1 MTTVYGRRVATSSN
15 AIALVLSLLALLFY
29 SGCSSDEEKVAKF
42 MQRGD
47 GYQEAEQLQEA
58 IIEYSNVLQI
68 DPNSVEAH
76 RKLANAYLSAEQLNA
91 GYWEL
96 GETIRLDPQDV
107 ESRIAY
113 ATISLAARKYDLVLE
128 NADEIVKLAPD
139 NPSGHLIRAGAL
151 GALERPD
158 EVEPELI
165 RAVELEPDD
174 SRYRIAIAAHY
185 AQQENFEQAEFHLNE
200 AIERDVDPMV
210 HNHLANVLMAQG
222 RYDEVEA
229 NLKKALTLA
238 QEPTEEG
245 DQHPNLVGAYVN
257 LSVFYFDR
265 ERNDEGQAILDEG
278 IGKLKEGQRTLS
290 DALVRYY
297 RTAGE
302 DEKADAA
309 LERSTTF
316 DPTDPEPWL
325 ALSNVKGRGGDL
337 QGALEAAEKAVAAEP
352 TNALSRLRKAELL
365 IDLGLRNG
373 DDAQVAEARQIVTE
387 VTAED
392 PSSAEAAFVR
402 GKSEIAAGDA
412 AAAVEALRDAIAVKP
427 DWGQAHFVLGSALLM
442 TGDLQRARAELARA
456 VELNSGLM
464 PARKLLVRV
473 HAELGEHEYAI
484 QNGRRY
490 LDGDPG
496 DNETRILMAQSM
508 VRLALYEEAQEALAE
523 IPEDARNVEA
533 YFAMGRVA
541 MARGQVNEAREA
553 FIRASEERPHDPNIL
568 NSLLAVR
575 DAEGQVEVGVK
586 AINEALEANPDSADL
601 WHVLGLAAIRTR
613 DFEGA
618 RSAFQKSLELE
629 PGRVESYNQLARLYA
644 ASGQIEMALE
654 QYVQASEQQPDNA
667 TIRHFLGVLY
677 EMTGQPNKA
686 SEQYELAL
694 QKNSNLAETK
704 NNLAY
709 MMAEQGR
716 DLDRALKLSQ
726 EAKAALPDS
735 ASAADTLGWVLH
747 KRGVHSAAIGYLR
760 EAVSVAGAEDVAIGE
775 IRIHLAQAYEAAGEN
790 AKALESLEAAL
801 ADIETLRS
809 NGKIGK
815 EDPPPP
821 WAARVEAGI
830 ERLKTAS

>member
-1 MTTVYGRRVATSSN
+1 
-15 AIALVLSLLALLFY
+15 LLFVP
-29 SGCSSDEEKVAKF
+29 GCQSDAEKVEEF

-47 GYQEAEQLQEA
+47 EYQEAGQLEEA
-58 IIEYSNVLQI
+58 IIEYRNVLQI
-68 DPNSVEAH
+68 DPNAVDAH
-76 RKLANAYLSAEQLNA
+76 RKLANAYLESQQLNS

-96 GETIRLDPQDV
+96 GETIRLDPEDV
-107 ESRIAY
+107 DSRIAY
-113 ATISLAARKYDLVLE
+113 ATISLAAQKFDLVLE
-128 NADEIVKLAPD
+128 SADEIVKLAPD
-139 NPSGHLIRAGAL
+139 NASGHLIRAGAL

-158 EVEPELI
+158 EAEPSLI

-200 AIERDVDPMV
+200 AVERDVDPMV

-222 RYDEVEA
+222 RYDEVEE
-229 NLKKALTLA
+229 NLKKALALS

-265 ERNDEGQAILDEG
+265 ERPEEGQAILEAG
-278 IGKLKEGQRTLS
+278 IGKLDEGRRNLS
-290 DALVRYY
+290 DALVRHY
-297 RTAGE
+297 RASGE
-302 DEKADAA
+302 EEKANAV

-316 DPTDPEPWL
+316 DPTDPAPWL
-325 ALSNVKGRGGDL
+325 ALSNVRGREGDL
-337 QGALEAAEKAVAAEP
+337 QGALEAAEKAVAADSTDP
-352 TNALSRLRKAELL
+352 LARLRKAELL
-365 IDLGLRNG
+365 IDIGLRNG
-373 DDAQVAEARQIVTE
+373 DDAQVEEAREIVAE
-387 VTAED
+387 VTAEN
-392 PSSAEAAFVR
+392 PSSPEAAFVR
-402 GKSEIAAGDA
+402 GKSELASGDA
-412 AAAVEALRDAIAVKP
+412 AGAVEALREAIAVRP
-427 DWGQAHFVLGSALLM
+427 DWAQAHFVLGSALLM

-456 VELNSGLM
+456 VELNPGLN

-484 QNGRRY
+484 QNGQRY
-490 LDGDPG
+490 LDREPD

-508 VRLALYEEAQEALAE
+508 VRLTMYDEAQEALAE

-541 MARGQVNEAREA
+541 MARGQIEEAREA
-553 FIRASEERPHDPNIL
+553 FLRASEERPHDPNIL
-568 NSLLAVR
+568 NSLLAVH
-575 DAEGQVEVGVK
+575 DAEGQVEKGIQ
-586 AINEALEANPDSADL
+586 AINKALEANPDSADL
-601 WHVLGLAAIRTR
+601 WHVSGLAAVRTR

-644 ASGQIEMALE
+644 ASGQIDMALE

-677 EMTGQPNKA
+677 EMTGQPSKA

-709 MMAEQGR
+709 MMAEEGR

-760 EAVSVAGAEDVAIGE
+760 EAVSVAGPEDVAIGE
-775 IRIHLAQAYEAAGEN
+775 IRIHLSQAYEAAGEN

-821 WAARVEAGI
+821 WAARVEASI
-830 ERLKTAS
+830 ERLKAAS

>member
-1 MTTVYGRRVATSSN
+1 
-15 AIALVLSLLALLFY
+15 LLFV
-29 SGCSSDEEKVAKF
+29 SGCQSDAEKVEEF

-47 GYQEAEQLQEA
+47 EYQEAGQLEEA
-58 IIEYSNVLQI
+58 IIEYRNVLQI
-68 DPNSVEAH
+68 DPNAVDAH
-76 RKLANAYLSAEQLNA
+76 RKLANAYLNSEQLNS

-96 GETIRLDPQDV
+96 GETIRLDPEDV

-113 ATISLAARKYDLVLE
+113 ATISLAAQKFDLVLE
-128 NADEIVKLAPD
+128 SADEIVKLAPD
-139 NPSGHLIRAGAL
+139 NASGHLIRAGAL
-151 GALERPD
+151 GALERSD
-158 EVEPELI
+158 EAEPSLI

-200 AIERDVDPMV
+200 AVERDVDPMV

-222 RYDEVEA
+222 RYDEVEE
-229 NLKKALTLA
+229 NLKKALALS

-265 ERNDEGQAILDEG
+265 ERPEEGQAILEAG
-278 IGKLKEGQRTLS
+278 IGKLDEGRRTLS
-290 DALVRYY
+290 DALVRHY
-297 RTAGE
+297 RASGE
-302 DEKADAA
+302 EAKANAV

-316 DPTDPEPWL
+316 DPTDPAPWL
-325 ALSNVKGRGGDL
+325 ALSNVRGREGDL
-337 QGALEAAEKAVAAEP
+337 QGALEAAEEAVAADSTDP
-352 TNALSRLRKAELL
+352 LGRLRKAELL
-365 IDLGLRNG
+365 IDIGLRNG
-373 DDAQVAEARQIVTE
+373 DDAQVEEARQLVTE

-392 PSSAEAAFVR
+392 PSNPEAAFVR
-402 GKSEIAAGDA
+402 GKSEIATGNP
-412 AAAVEALRDAIAVKP
+412 AAAVEALREAIAVKP

-456 VELNSGLM
+456 VELNPRLKA
-464 PARKLLVRV
+464 ARKLLVRV

-490 LDGDPG
+490 LDAEPD

-508 VRLALYEEAQEALAE
+508 VRLAMYDEAQEALAE

-541 MARGQVNEAREA
+541 MARGQIEEAREA
-553 FIRASEERPHDPNIL
+553 FLRASEERPHDPNIL
-568 NSLLAVR
+568 NSLLAVH
-575 DAEGQVEVGVK
+575 DAEGQVEKGIQ
-586 AINEALEANPDSADL
+586 AINKALEANPDSADL
-601 WHVLGLAAIRTR
+601 WHVSGLAAVRTR

-644 ASGQIEMALE
+644 ASGQIDMALE

-677 EMTGQPNKA
+677 EMTGQPSKA

-709 MMAEQGR
+709 MMAEEGR

-760 EAVSVAGAEDVAIGE
+760 EAVSVAGPEDVAIGE
-775 IRIHLAQAYEAAGEN
+775 IRIHLSQAYEAAGEN

-821 WAARVEAGI
+821 WAARVEASI
-830 ERLKTAS
+830 ERLKAAS

>member
-1 MTTVYGRRVATSSN
+1 
-15 AIALVLSLLALLFY
+15 LLFV
-29 SGCSSDEEKVAKF
+29 SGCQSDAEKVEEF

-47 GYQEAEQLQEA
+47 EYQEAGQLEEA
-58 IIEYSNVLQI
+58 IIEYRNVLQI
-68 DPNSVEAH
+68 DPNAVDAH
-76 RKLANAYLSAEQLNA
+76 RKLANAYLNSEQLNS

-96 GETIRLDPQDV
+96 GETIRLDPEDV

-113 ATISLAARKYDLVLE
+113 ATISLAAQKFDLVLE
-128 NADEIVKLAPD
+128 SADEIVKLAPD
-139 NPSGHLIRAGAL
+139 NASGHLIRAGAL
-151 GALERPD
+151 GALERSD
-158 EVEPELI
+158 EAEPSLI

-200 AIERDVDPMV
+200 AVERDVDPMV

-222 RYDEVEA
+222 RYDEVEE
-229 NLKKALTLA
+229 NLKKALALS

-265 ERNDEGQAILDEG
+265 ERPEEGQAILEAG
-278 IGKLKEGQRTLS
+278 IGKLDEGRRTLS
-290 DALVRYY
+290 DALVRHY
-297 RTAGE
+297 RASGE
-302 DEKADAA
+302 EAKANAV

-316 DPTDPEPWL
+316 DPTDPAPWL
-325 ALSNVKGRGGDL
+325 ALSNVRGREGDL
-337 QGALEAAEKAVAAEP
+337 QGALEAAEKAVAADSTDP
-352 TNALSRLRKAELL
+352 LASLRKAELL
-365 IDLGLRNG
+365 IDIGLRNG
-373 DDAQVAEARQIVTE
+373 DDAQVEEAREIVAE
-387 VTAED
+387 VTAEN
-392 PSSAEAAFVR
+392 PSSPEAAFVR
-402 GKSEIAAGDA
+402 GKSELASGDA
-412 AAAVEALRDAIAVKP
+412 AGAVEALREAIAVRP
-427 DWGQAHFVLGSALLM
+427 DWAQAHFVLGSALLM

-456 VELNSGLM
+456 VELNPGLN

-484 QNGRRY
+484 QNGQRY
-490 LDGDPG
+490 LDREPD

-508 VRLALYEEAQEALAE
+508 VRLTMYDEAQEALAE

-541 MARGQVNEAREA
+541 MARGQIEEAREA
-553 FIRASEERPHDPNIL
+553 FLRASEERPHDPNIL
-568 NSLLAVR
+568 NSLLAVH
-575 DAEGQVEVGVK
+575 DAEGQVEKGIQ
-586 AINEALEANPDSADL
+586 AINKALEANPDSADL
-601 WHVLGLAAIRTR
+601 WHVSGLAAVRTR

-644 ASGQIEMALE
+644 ASGQIDMALE

-677 EMTGQPNKA
+677 EMTGQPSKA

-709 MMAEQGR
+709 MMAEEGR

-760 EAVSVAGAEDVAIGE
+760 EAVSVAGPEDVAIGE
-775 IRIHLAQAYEAAGEN
+775 IRIHLSQAYEAAGEN

-821 WAARVEAGI
+821 WAARVEASI
-830 ERLKTAS
+830 ERLKAAS